1 MKVVYQW
8 SVYLRVRASTSAHS
22 KLWSWASLRSFT
34 SMVRV
39 SHSTAAL
46 ISFIIFFFFS
56 LTMSK
61 VIAFCVRF
69 CLRCVL
75 CARRSSELLLPLL
88 PVVLLWSA
96 VGTNSLSP

>member
-1 MKVVYQW
+1 MVYQW

-22 KLWSWASLRSFT
+22 KLWSWASLRSLT

-56 LTMSK
+56 STA
-61 VIAFCVRF
+61 IDY
-69 CLRCVL
+69 CVL
-75 CARRSSELLLPLL
+75 CGFLFALRSVCACGRQR
-88 PVVLLWSA
+88 VVLRCRR
-96 VGTNSLSP
+96 